1 MSTINNQPSET
12 ERGQPKKFIC
22 SPEKTKFLQNFLY
35 SVKKLN
41 FFKISCHWTK
51 KMKFYVRISSVNVT
65 KSTRNCRFGQI
76 Y

>member
-12 ERGQPKKFIC
+12 ARGQLIKFIC

-41 FFKISCHWTK
+41 FFKFSCHWTK
-51 KMKFYVRISSVNVT
+51 KNEVLCKDFFS
-65 KSTRNCRFGQI
+65 KCD
-76 Y
+76 